1 MASLIEELI
10 TVLKAEE
17 VVYAELLPVVEQKT
31 QIIVRND
38 LTALQKITQLEQM
51 AVEKVNALE
60 HKRDEV
66 IVNMGVVLNRDPRSL
81 TLKKL
86 ILLLEKQPKE
96 QRELSL
102 LHDSLS
108 TILKNLSDANLRN
121 QSLIEQSLEMIE
133 FNMNLIQSTRMSPG
147 SGSYTKSAYENDA
160 PAWQTGMFDARQ

>member
-17 VVYAELLPVVEQKT
+17 EVYKQLLPMVEQKT
-31 QIIVRND
+31 QIIIRND
-38 LTALQKITQLEQM
+38 LTALQKITEQEQLAIER
-51 AVEKVNALE
+51 VTSLE

-66 IVNMGVVLNRDPRSL
+66 IVNMGVVLSRNPRTL

-86 ILLLEKQPKE
+86 IELLERQPKE
-96 QRELSL
+96 QKELAV
-102 LHDSLS
+102 LHDSLT
-108 TILKNLSDANLRN
+108 TILKKLSDANLRN

-147 SGSYTKSAYENDA
+147 SGNYTKNAYEKDA
-160 PAWQTGMFDARQ
+160 PVGQTGMFDARQ

>member
-10 TVLKAEE
+10 TVLRQEEE
-17 VVYAELLPVVEQKT
+17 VYEKLLPVVEQKT

-38 LTALQKITQLEQM
+38 LTALQKITEQEQLAIER
-51 AVEKVNALE
+51 VTSLE

-66 IVNMGVVLNRDPRSL
+66 IVNMGVVLNRNPRTL

-86 ILLLEKQPKE
+86 IELLGRQPKE
-96 QRELSL
+96 QKELSV
-102 LHDSLS
+102 LHDSL
-108 TILKNLSDANLRN
+108 TALLKKLSDANLRN

-147 SGSYTKSAYENDA
+147 SGNYTKNAYEKDVSVGR
-160 PAWQTGMFDARQ
+160 TGMFDARQ

>member
-17 VVYAELLPVVEQKT
+17 AVYRELLPVVEQKT

-38 LTALQKITQLEQM
+38 LTALQKIT
-51 AVEKVNALE
+51 ALE
-60 HKRDEV
+60 HKRDGV
-66 IVNMGVVLNRDPRSL
+66 IVNMGVVLGRDPRSL
-81 TLKKL
+81 TLSKL
-86 ILLLEKQPKE
+86 ISLLEGQPKE

-102 LHDSLS
+102 LHDSL
-108 TILKNLSDANLRN
+108 TAILKNLSDANLRN
-121 QSLIEQSLEMIE
+121 QLLIEQSLEMIE

>member
-66 IVNMGVVLNRDPRSL
+66 IVNMGP
-81 TLKKL
+81 T
-86 ILLLEKQPKE
+86 Q
-96 QRELSL
+96 
-102 LHDSLS
+102 
-108 TILKNLSDANLRN
+108 
-121 QSLIEQSLEMIE
+121 
-133 FNMNLIQSTRMSPG
+133 
-147 SGSYTKSAYENDA
+147 
-160 PAWQTGMFDARQ
+160 

>member
-17 VVYAELLPVVEQKT
+17 AVYRELLPVVEQKT

-38 LTALQKITQLEQM
+38 LTALQKITELEQLT
-51 AVEKVNALE
+51 VEKVNALE
-60 HKRDEV
+60 HKRDGV
-66 IVNMGVVLNRDPRSL
+66 IVNMGVVLGRDPRSL
-81 TLKKL
+81 TLSKL
-86 ILLLEKQPKE
+86 ISLLEGQPKE

-102 LHDSLS
+102 LHDSL
-108 TILKNLSDANLRN
+108 TAILKNLSDANLRN

-160 PAWQTGMFDARQ
+160 SAWQTGMFDARQ

>member
-17 VVYAELLPVVEQKT
+17 AIYKELLPVVEQKT

-38 LTALQKITQLEQM
+38 LTALQKITQLEQT

-86 ILLLEKQPKE
+86 IFLLEKQPKE
-96 QRELSL
+96 QKELSL

-108 TILKNLSDANLRN
+108 TILKSLSDANLRN

-147 SGSYTKSAYENDA
+147 SGSYTKNAYESDA
-160 PAWQTGMFDARQ
+160 SAWQTGMFDARQ

>member
-17 VVYAELLPVVEQKT
+17 EVYKNLLPVVEQKT
-31 QIIVRND
+31 QIIIRND
-38 LTALQKITQLEQM
+38 LTALQKITEQEQLAIER
-51 AVEKVNALE
+51 VTSLE

-66 IVNMGVVLNRDPRSL
+66 IVNMGVVLSRNPRTL

-86 ILLLEKQPKE
+86 IELLDRQPKE
-96 QRELSL
+96 QKELAV
-102 LHDSLS
+102 LHDSLT
-108 TILKNLSDANLRN
+108 TILKKLSDANLRN

-147 SGSYTKSAYENDA
+147 SGNYTKNAYENDA
-160 PAWQTGMFDARQ
+160 PVGQTGMFDARQ

>member
-121 QSLIEQSLEMIE
+121 QSLIEQSLEMRE
-133 FNMNLIQSTRMSPG
+133 FKMNLIQSTRMSPG

>member
-17 VVYAELLPVVEQKT
+17 EVYKQLLPMVEQKT
-31 QIIVRND
+31 QIIIRND
-38 LTALQKITQLEQM
+38 LTALQKITEQEQLAIER
-51 AVEKVNALE
+51 VTSLE

-66 IVNMGVVLNRDPRSL
+66 IVNMGVVLSRNPRTL

-86 ILLLEKQPKE
+86 IELLERQPKE
-96 QRELSL
+96 QKELAV
-102 LHDSLS
+102 LHDSLT
-108 TILKNLSDANLRN
+108 TILKKISDANLRN

-147 SGSYTKSAYENDA
+147 SGNYTKSAYEKDA
-160 PAWQTGMFDARQ
+160 PVGQTGMFDARQ